1 LATDTIR
8 ETLTPEDVESKTF
21 TPVRLR
27 EGYDMAEVDHFLDE
41 VVATLRKAAADREGQ
56 RRQAARDSPGLNGT
70 PPAAGSNTG
79 SNTGSA
85 AGEDGRHPDTRPMS
99 AGEATSAAVR
109 VLQLAED
116 EAAQLR
122 ATAAREAEQTVS
134 DARRQAA
141 ELAEQSEAQAA
152 RVTAE
157 SEQRAGELDEQTGV
171 RRTELLGAIEAE
183 RARLADDVDG
193 LRAFEREY
201 RSRLRTYLQDQIGRL
216 DEEAGPTAAT
226 AGEPGTDG
234 PSGP

>member
-70 PPAAGSNTG
+70 PPATG
-79 SNTGSA
+79 SNTGRA

-157 SEQRAGELDEQTGV
+157 SEQRARELDEQTGV

-183 RARLADDVDG
+183 RVRLADDVDG

-201 RSRLRTYLQDQIGRL
+201 RSRLRTYLQEQIGRL

>member
-70 PPAAGSNTG
+70 PPAAGGNTG
-79 SNTGSA
+79 SNTGRP

-122 ATAAREAEQTVS
+122 ATAARESEQTVS

-201 RSRLRTYLQDQIGRL
+201 RSRLRTYLQEQIGRL

>member
-1 LATDTIR
+1 MATDTIR

-70 PPAAGSNTG
+70 PPATG
-79 SNTGSA
+79 SNTGRA

-157 SEQRAGELDEQTGV
+157 SEQRARELDEQTGV

-183 RARLADDVDG
+183 RVRLADDVDG

-201 RSRLRTYLQDQIGRL
+201 RSRLRTYLQEQIGRL